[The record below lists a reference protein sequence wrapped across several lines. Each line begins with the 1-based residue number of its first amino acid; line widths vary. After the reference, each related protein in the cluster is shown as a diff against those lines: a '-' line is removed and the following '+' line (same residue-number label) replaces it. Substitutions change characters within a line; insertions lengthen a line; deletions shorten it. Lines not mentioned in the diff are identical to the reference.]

1 MTLAEWRESKG
12 LSLAACAARF
22 GVANG
27 SVVWRWERGIQ
38 TPRRHNLRRIFA
50 ETAGAVTPNDITD
63 VRPPASVA
71 PAAAPQEVA
80 A

>member
-12 LSLAACAARF
+12 LSLEACAALF

-38 TPRRHNLRRIFA
+38 TPRRHNLRRILA
-50 ETAGAVTPNDITD
+50 KTAGAVTPNDIVD
-63 VRPPASVA
+63 VGA
-71 PAAAPQEVA
+71 PSEGAAA
-80 A
+80 